1 MVLAGALAR
10 KSGRRAGTAPE
21 WPLCRRLARLRGAAP
36 RPPGRAMAPLP
47 GRPPPRCVAGLP
59 RRKPASDGSRP
70 RRARYC
76 SHTNSFRIAS
86 SLHSDMIF
94 GRDRAHSMSFCRF
107 FYTSWPDVVAA
118 APYCQTTLVIRMST
132 GSSPSA
138 LAPARGSRFVYRL
151 PGITTRQRW
160 VFCSSGL
167 SSSLS
172 SWEGGDF
179 TLSMQNVLSAIKW
192 SVCITIKPAGDIY
205 SRTLVHAPSLCT
217 KELATASTIPRRS
230 SASVQ
235 ALLRSSILARTKIS
249 TSNCRSSLS
258 SKAGVL
264 PPLSAGTSVCAP
276 ELTVK
281 ADTLIRQCH
290 KRRILGDSWACGL
303 RWRAQHL
310 QKYPSGPMFA
320 AQNN

>member
-1 MVLAGALAR
+1 
-10 KSGRRAGTAPE
+10 
-21 WPLCRRLARLRGAAP
+21 
-36 RPPGRAMAPLP
+36 
-47 GRPPPRCVAGLP
+47 
-59 RRKPASDGSRP
+59 
-70 RRARYC
+70 
-76 SHTNSFRIAS
+76 
-86 SLHSDMIF
+86 
-94 GRDRAHSMSFCRF
+94 
-107 FYTSWPDVVAA
+107 
-118 APYCQTTLVIRMST
+118 
-132 GSSPSA
+132 
-138 LAPARGSRFVYRL
+138 
-151 PGITTRQRW
+151 
-160 VFCSSGL
+160 
-167 SSSLS
+167 
-172 SWEGGDF
+172 
-179 TLSMQNVLSAIKW
+179 MQNVLSAIKW

-290 KRRILGDSWACGL
+290 KRPIPGDSWAATFVG
-303 RWRAQHL
+303 AQHL
-310 QKYPSGPMFA
+310 QKYPSHCQRRHLDYRRWHPSAGRRII
-320 AQNN
+320 